1 MYGKVATFK
10 SEKGYGF
17 LRRADGE
24 DDIFFHVSD
33 FDQGIEPSTG
43 QTVEFTIGQRRG
55 RPIAR
60 DIRLIG
66 MEADAARTVLGGQGA
81 A

>member
-10 SEKGYGF
+10 PEKGYGF

-33 FDQGIEPSTG
+33 FEGIEPSIG

-66 MEADAARTVLGGQGA
+66 MEADAVRAVLGGQGA